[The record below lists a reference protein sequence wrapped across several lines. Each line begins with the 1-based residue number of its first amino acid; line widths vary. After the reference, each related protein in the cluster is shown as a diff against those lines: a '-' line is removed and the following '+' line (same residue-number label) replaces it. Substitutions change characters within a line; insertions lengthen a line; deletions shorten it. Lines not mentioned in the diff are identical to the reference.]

1 MIMISVGV
9 LGSTGHM
16 GRAILTALEA
26 HPRCRLSIAGT
37 RLNTAEVFQSSD
49 VVIDFTTPDTLISH
63 ADFSHHF
70 RKPLVIGTTGLT
82 AEHDAR
88 LHQIATTV
96 PLVVSPNMSIA
107 VTLLANLV
115 RQAAE
120 ILDESYD
127 IEISELH
134 HRHKKDAPSGTALML
149 GKAVSHGKG
158 KPLAALCSPDD
169 RQGPRPSGVIGF
181 SSQRGG
187 AVVGDHMVRFI
198 GDEDMIELSHRGFS
212 KNLYAKGA
220 LRAAE
225 WVVTQKPGF
234 YSMADVLEL

>member
-1 MIMISVGV
+1 MIAVGI
-9 LGSTGHM
+9 LGSTGRM
-16 GRAILTALEA
+16 GQAILAALEVN
-26 HPRCRLSIAGT
+26 PRCRLSIAGT
-37 RLNTAEVFQSSD
+37 RLNATEVFQSSD
-49 VVIDFTTPDTLISH
+49 VVIDFTTPDALISH
-63 ADFSHHF
+63 AGFSHRF

-88 LHQIATTV
+88 LQETAKTV

-107 VTLLANLV
+107 VTLLASLAH
-115 RQAAE
+115 QAAE

-149 GKAVSHGKG
+149 GTAVSQGKG
-158 KPLAALCSPDD
+158 KLLAALCSPDD

-187 AVVGDHMVRFI
+187 SVVGDHVVRFI

-225 WVVTQKPGF
+225 WVVTQKPGL

>member
-16 GRAILTALEA
+16 GRAILAALEA

-37 RLNTAEVFQSSD
+37 RFNAAGVFQNSD
-49 VVIDFTTPDTLISH
+49 VIIDFTTPDALILH
-63 ADFSHHF
+63 ADFSRHF
-70 RKPLVIGTTGLT
+70 HKPLVIGTTSLT
-82 AEHDAR
+82 AEHDSYLREVA
-88 LHQIATTV
+88 QTV

-107 VTLLANLV
+107 VTLLANLA

-134 HRHKKDAPSGTALML
+134 HRYKKDAPSGTALML
-149 GKAVSHGKG
+149 GKAVSDGKG
-158 KPLAALCSPDD
+158 KSLADLRSPND
-169 RQGPRPSGVIGF
+169 RQGQRPSGVIGF

-187 AVVGDHMVRFI
+187 SVVGDHTVRFI

-212 KNLYAKGA
+212 RNLYAKGA
-220 LRAAE
+220 LCAAE
-225 WVVTQKPGF
+225 WVVTQKSGL
-234 YSMADVLEL
+234 YSMADVLSL